1 MVSDFFTKPLQGTT
15 FHNVRDVIMNFDPV
29 INSMQDYRVVLN
41 EPEPEWTMVSYKR
54 KEHRR
59 SKEGDAA
66 EINGSAVASTAHKN
80 NLSRLS
86 TLGVRCRCC
95 FLIFSD
101 TSYNRSRNN
110 SCWSRGNYSN
120 GTNSEINYKNGTNS
134 EINYKNGT
142 NLRWHATGTSFV
154 IYLEIDTTVDR

>member
-1 MVSDFFTKPLQGTT
+1 
-15 FHNVRDVIMNFDPV
+15 
-29 INSMQDYRVVLN
+29 MQDYRGVLN
-41 EPEPEWTMVSYKR
+41 EPEPEWKMESYKR

-59 SKEGDAA
+59 SKEAA

-101 TSYNRSRNN
+101 TSYNRSRN
-110 SCWSRGNYSN
+110 SCWIIFRFCGSIPTVEKKGGRRASARQAF
-120 GTNSEINYKNGTNS
+120 TIFD
-134 EINYKNGT
+134 I
-142 NLRWHATGTSFV
+142 FV
-154 IYLEIDTTVDR
+154 DWL